1 MPVQQQQDDQPA
13 AAPAAWAG
21 DGGGEGAHDLPS
33 LRRPLLP
40 CPEAQGAQAQ
50 VTLPSSS
57 PIQQPNNQKFGEKW
71 DFDLLDSL
79 WALMCPGM
87 WACREVFTEDP
98 MITM

>member
-13 AAPAAWAG
+13 AALAAWAG

-50 VTLPSSS
+50 VTLPS
-57 PIQQPNNQKFGEKW
+57 NNQAIRRLVKNGILIFLIPFG
-71 DFDLLDSL
+71 L
-79 WALMCPGM
+79 
-87 WACREVFTEDP
+87 
-98 MITM
+98 